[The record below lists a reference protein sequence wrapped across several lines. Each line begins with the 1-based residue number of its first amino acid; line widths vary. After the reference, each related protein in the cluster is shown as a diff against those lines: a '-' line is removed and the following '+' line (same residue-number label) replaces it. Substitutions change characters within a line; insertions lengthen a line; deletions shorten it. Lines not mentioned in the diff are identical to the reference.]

1 MPLLLFICIIVLVAL
16 LVVKSKQASQKK
28 NAAKIKAKEESFWDM
43 IRKNVTAIILET
55 AGLDFVLAAGTKDVK
70 ASLNGYRRLQ
80 TGYDELPVYIIA
92 YGGDEMYLTSVKCPS
107 ARFMNPD
114 ASFIL
119 HMTTQN
125 VEKIDAGNRKAAI
138 YLKNKQFIAMS
149 VESRIIS
156 GIEQPEESRKFHE
169 YLKAFIEKVNHD

>member
-1 MPLLLFICIIVLVAL
+1 
-16 LVVKSKQASQKK
+16 
-28 NAAKIKAKEESFWDM
+28 
-43 IRKNVTAIILET
+43 
-55 AGLDFVLAAGTKDVK
+55 
-70 ASLNGYRRLQ
+70 
-80 TGYDELPVYIIA
+80 
-92 YGGDEMYLTSVKCPS
+92 
-107 ARFMNPD
+107 MNPD

>member
-43 IRKNVTAIILET
+43 VRKNVTGIIPET

-119 HMTTQN
+119 HMTT
-125 VEKIDAGNRKAAI
+125 RKAAI